1 MNPQANEMSDRDW
14 ENLLISSFEEVDP
27 ETLRFFEDHSVRTVG
42 SLLGATQGL
51 TVPVRIEGPDQEV
64 LEAFVKHLLEILPSS
79 LLDTYR
85 ATQPEMPP
93 SGVLPDIL
101 DEGNDG
107 SIEPRLPY

>member
-42 SLLGATQGL
+42 SLLGATQSL
-51 TVPVRIEGPDQEV
+51 TVPVRIEGPGEEV
-64 LEAFVKHLLEILPSS
+64 LEAFVKHLLEILPSD

-85 ATQPEMPP
+85 APQPEMPP
-93 SGVLPDIL
+93 SGILPDIL
-101 DEGNDG
+101 DENDDEP
-107 SIEPRLPY
+107 IEPRLPY